1 METPHCLFVI
11 LKPDIVT
18 NVYKVIMVTNAKNH
32 VGTRV

>member
-1 METPHCLFVI
+1 MEKLYCLLVI

-18 NVYKVIMVTNAKNH
+18 NVYKVTMVTNAKNY